1 MAKRI
6 HVNDYGIIGRLS
18 LGLLYSSIYSLSL
31 TSLHAPCSLLLFAY
45 TLGSIRTREFKEAIR
60 LSFSLSH
67 THRHTHTNKH
77 IYICIYVQ
85 MKKSEKNAKTHIHN
99 HLIPLI
105 PLSLSL

>member
-1 MAKRI
+1 MGTFNLRMAKRI

-67 THRHTHTNKH
+67 THRHTHKQTHLYMH
-77 IYICIYVQ
+77 ICTDEKIR
-85 MKKSEKNAKTHIHN
+85 KKCKNTHT
-99 HLIPLI
+99 
-105 PLSLSL
+105 